1 MNNPVRPALYG
12 CMLVSPLV
20 VEKGNF
26 FDCLNIKTGR
36 IREMPQFDEVNQPKK
51 RRGKSGRTLVLEGI
65 MAAIP
70 DIDTP
75 DKAQS
80 EFFKMVSKRAFCE
93 DDKDSAMLAK
103 WLGDKGY
110 ANLKPVMEKVSF
122 DFDESGTPFEQ
133 AAQVL
138 KAASE
143 GYISPDIAQMFV
155 SSINGL
161 VKIEE
166 VTEIRKELEELK
178 ELVAKMN
185 G

>member
-1 MNNPVRPALYG
+1 MARSGTTLKKGDNLPA
-12 CMLVSPLV
+12 
-20 VEKGNF
+20 
-26 FDCLNIKTGR
+26 
-36 IREMPQFDEVNQPKK
+36 
-51 RRGKSGRTLVLEGI
+51 RGKSGRTLVLEGI

-70 DIDTP
+70 EIKDKN
-75 DKAQS
+75 KAQA
-80 EFFKMVSKRAFCE
+80 EFFKMVAQRAFAA

-110 ANLKPVMEKVSF
+110 ANLKPVMEKVAF
-122 DFDESGTPFEQ
+122 EFDENGTPFEQ

-143 GYISPDIAQMFV
+143 GYISPDVAQMFV

-166 VTEIRKELEELK
+166 VTEIRKELEALK
-178 ELVAKMN
+178 EIVAKIN
-185 G
+185 A